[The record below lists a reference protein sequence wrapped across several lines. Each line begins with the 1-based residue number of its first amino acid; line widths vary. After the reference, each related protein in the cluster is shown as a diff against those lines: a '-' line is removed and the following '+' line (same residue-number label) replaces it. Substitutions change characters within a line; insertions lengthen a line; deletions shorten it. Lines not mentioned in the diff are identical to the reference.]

1 MSLSRI
7 AFIGAGRMASAI
19 IEGLVARGGIA
30 AGDIACLSA
39 RGDSARALSEEF
51 GVRAVNDLPELLADA
66 DLVVVAFKP
75 QHLSQ
80 SDPRLA
86 ALTAGKLVLSV
97 LAAKTLEQL
106 AAVFPQARN
115 IVRTMPNTPAAI
127 GAGVTGWC
135 TRTPLTSHDRAAVAA
150 LLAAIGRDVEVPE
163 SKIDALMGVSGCG
176 PAFVFE
182 FTAAL
187 RDAGV
192 AAGLE
197 AAEAQM
203 LAIETVLGA
212 ARLMARSG
220 ATPEALR
227 DQVTSPNGTTFA
239 GLQRMAAR
247 DFRGLMRETVLAAKA
262 RSEELT
268 RQA

>member
-1 MSLSRI
+1 MSTKI

-19 IEGLVARGGIA
+19 VDGLVARAGIEKT
-30 AGDIACLSA
+30 DIACLSA
-39 RGDSARALSEEF
+39 RGDSARTLAERT
-51 GVRAVNDLPELLADA
+51 GIRAVTDLPALLDGA

-75 QHLSQ
+75 QHLGSA
-80 SDPRLA
+80 DPRLA
-86 ALTAGKLVLSV
+86 ELTTGKLVISV
-97 LAAKTLEQL
+97 LAAKSLAQL
-106 AAVFPQARN
+106 AAVFPRARN
-115 IVRTMPNTPAAI
+115 IVRTMPNTPSAI

-135 TRTPLTSHDRAAVAA
+135 SRMPLTPADRAAIVG
-150 LLAAIGRDVEVPE
+150 LLRAIGRELEVPE
-163 SKIDALMGVSGCG
+163 EKIDALMGVSGCG

-192 AAGLE
+192 AAGLDEKE
-197 AAEAQM
+197 AEM
-203 LAIETVLGA
+203 LSVETVLGA
-212 ARLMARSG
+212 ARLMARTG
-220 ATPEALR
+220 ARPEALR

-262 RSEELT
+262 RSEELS
-268 RQA
+268 RQT